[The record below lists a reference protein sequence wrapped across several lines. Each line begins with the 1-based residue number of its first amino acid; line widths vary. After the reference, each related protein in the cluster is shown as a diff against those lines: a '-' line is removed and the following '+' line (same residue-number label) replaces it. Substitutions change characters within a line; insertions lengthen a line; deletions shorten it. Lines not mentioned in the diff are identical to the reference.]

1 VSDICLEN
9 FSPVHWSLFS
19 LDTRPISSCR
29 WDNFYC
35 QWCDLC
41 LGQDLVSS
49 SNEVQTPQDC
59 FDSQTLAYAHQFA
72 GGLFCSQPGFSLSP
86 LFRIWHVTFG
96 QSFLG
101 RLTSSATLFSFW
113 LFINPSI
120 SLVEDSIRTPL
131 FLTFITRSG
140 LILLSLRLT
149 DFVRTSFI
157 FSDVFIVLASLVKYT
172 RVVAPV

>member
-1 VSDICLEN
+1 VIYVSE
-9 FSPVHWSLFS
+9 
-19 LDTRPISSCR
+19 
-29 WDNFYC
+29 
-35 QWCDLC
+35 

-59 FDSQTLAYAHQFA
+59 FDSQTQSS

-86 LFRIWHVTFG
+86 LFRIWHVNFG

-101 RLTSSATLFSFW
+101 RLTSSATSFSFS
-113 LFINPSI
+113 LFIIPSI

-140 LILLSLRLT
+140 LIC
-149 DFVRTSFI
+149 
-157 FSDVFIVLASLVKYT
+157 LVVSVSGVD
-172 RVVAPV
+172 RFC